1 MLMRLFVL
9 YRRTRK
15 NDMVVVSDF
24 NYLLQSIRDKNF
36 VYVLL
41 SRRIVDFLKS

>member
-1 MLMRLFVL
+1 
-9 YRRTRK
+9 
-15 NDMVVVSDF
+15 MVVVSDF
-24 NYLLQSIRDKNF
+24 NYLVQSIRDKIF